1 MSVGLLLL
9 RCDESLMIP
18 MGQWV
23 SVVTVQRER
32 EREKMKI
39 KRECEIMKYV
49 KKERKAAQT
58 F

>member
-1 MSVGLLLL
+1 
-9 RCDESLMIP
+9 